1 MKLLLDTHTV
11 LWSFADVAK
20 LSSTAVTLLQNPQNE
35 VWVSAVSAWEIAIK
49 ANLGKLQ
56 APTNLEPYL
65 LEQLEK
71 RQMNLLPISLGH
83 VTFVR
88 NMPNFHGDPFDRL
101 LIAQATIEQLTLV
114 TTETD
119 LFNQYGM
126 QNIW

>member
-1 MKLLLDTHTV
+1 MKLLLDTHSV
-11 LWSFADVAK
+11 LWSFADVTK
-20 LSSTAVTLLQNPQNE
+20 LSSTAITLLQNPQNE
-35 VWVSAVSAWEIAIK
+35 VWVSAVTAWEIAIK

-71 RQMNLLPISLGH
+71 RQMNLLPISLAD

-101 LIAQATIEQLTLV
+101 LIAQAIPPVRCILESRSHARATYV
-114 TTETD
+114 GH
-119 LFNQYGM
+119 Y
-126 QNIW
+126 